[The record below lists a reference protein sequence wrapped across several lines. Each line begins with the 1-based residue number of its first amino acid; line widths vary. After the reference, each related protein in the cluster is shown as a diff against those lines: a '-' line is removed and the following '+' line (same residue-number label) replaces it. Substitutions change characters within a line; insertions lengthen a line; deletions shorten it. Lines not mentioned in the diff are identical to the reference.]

1 MAVFGCDQGRVTPM
15 MQSARPGAPFKP
27 GTKHLEMYFNE
38 TIWFLG

>member
-15 MQSARPGAPFKP
+15 VRPGAPFKT
-27 GTKHLEMYFNE
+27 GTKHLEMHFNE